1 MLLSAWWSDLSE
13 KSRHERFP
21 RAALNL
27 RIREGAQTKV
37 WLNPKHHF
45 FFTQIIIFHGG
56 TAILS
61 SLFFVVKSGPLET
74 FSEPCDDR
82 PVVLVDLGLALA
94 CVSDGERA
102 AVIYW
107 AGRGAHCFHH
117 HSSWSSLLHL
127 QVVHLWPLGR

>member
-27 RIREGAQTKV
+27 RIRERAQTKV

-45 FFTQIIIFHGG
+45 FFTHHGG

-74 FSEPCDDR
+74 FSEQCEDGLA
-82 PVVLVDLGLALA
+82 VLVDLGLALA
-94 CVSDGERA
+94 CVSDGDDTA
-102 AVIYW
+102 AVISW

-127 QVVHLWPLGR
+127 QVLHLWPLGR